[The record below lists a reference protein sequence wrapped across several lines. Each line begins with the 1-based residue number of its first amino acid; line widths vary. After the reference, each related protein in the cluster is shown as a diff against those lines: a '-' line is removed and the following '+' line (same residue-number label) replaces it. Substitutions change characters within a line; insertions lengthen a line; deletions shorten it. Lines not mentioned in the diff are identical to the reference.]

1 MGGMTRLEVTV
12 EKVLV
17 SSCLLGQA
25 VRYDGGHNLM
35 ESELVQTW
43 LEQGRIVAICPE
55 CAGGLPTP
63 RPPAERVGQRI
74 LTAQGE
80 DVTHAFSLGADLAL
94 KLAQQEGIK
103 VAILKARSPSCGNKQ
118 IYDGQFA
125 KQLIAG
131 QGLTAEKLSAA
142 GITVFNEFELS
153 AAAAWVAELEQS

>member
-1 MGGMTRLEVTV
+1 M

-35 ESELVQTW
+35 ESDVVRTW

-55 CAGGLPTP
+55 CAGGLQTP

-74 LTAQGE
+74 LTEQGE
-80 DVTHAFSLGADLAL
+80 DVTHAFSLGANIAL

-103 VAILKARSPSCGNKQ
+103 VAVLKARSPSCGNQQ
-118 IYDGQFA
+118 IYDGRFT

-131 QGLTAEKLSAA
+131 QGLTAEKLCAA
-142 GITVFNEFELS
+142 GITVFNEFELV
-153 AAAAWVAELEQS
+153 AAAAYIAKLEAGAV

>member
-43 LEQGRIVAICPE
+43 LEQGRIVSICPE
-55 CAGGLPTP
+55 CSGGLPTP

-142 GITVFNEFELS
+142 GITVFNECELS
-153 AAAAWVAELEQS
+153 AAVAWVAELEQS

>member
-35 ESELVQTW
+35 ESKLVQTW

-63 RPPAERVGQRI
+63 R
-74 LTAQGE
+74 
-80 DVTHAFSLGADLAL
+80 
-94 KLAQQEGIK
+94 
-103 VAILKARSPSCGNKQ
+103 LKAWVTSSP
-118 IYDGQFA
+118 
-125 KQLIAG
+125 
-131 QGLTAEKLSAA
+131 
-142 GITVFNEFELS
+142 
-153 AAAAWVAELEQS
+153 

>member
-1 MGGMTRLEVTV
+1 MGGMTRLEGTV

-35 ESELVQTW
+35 ESKLVQTW

-80 DVTHAFSLGADLAL
+80 DVTYAFSLGADLAL

-103 VAILKARSPSCGNKQ
+103 VAILKARSPSCGNRQ

>member
-80 DVTHAFSLGADLAL
+80 DVTYAFSLGADLAL

-153 AAAAWVAELEQS
+153 AAAALVAELEQS